1 MQISGNKQLN
11 YKQTID
17 YLSKNSKMVILDFYH
32 YIELPAK
39 IYTLA
44 TLICLALDIVAALIF
59 LIFEGKK
66 DGRGVIFLANHFIV
80 IVSFYFDIFLFA
92 YGAHLVTR
100 LPSELRMPIYK
111 ALFGFGEP
119 LR

>member
-11 YKQTID
+11 YKQTTE
-17 YLSKNSKMVILDFYH
+17 YLNRNSKMIILDYYH
-32 YIELPAK
+32 YFELPAK
-39 IYTLA
+39 IYTVASLA
-44 TLICLALDIVAALIF
+44 CLVLDIIAALIF

-66 DGRGVIFLANHFIV
+66 DGRGIMYLAQHFIV
-80 IVSFYFDIFLFA
+80 ILSFYGDVFLFA

-100 LPSELRMPIYK
+100 LPLEYRMPILK

>member
-1 MQISGNKQLN
+1 
-11 YKQTID
+11 
-17 YLSKNSKMVILDFYH
+17 MVILDFYH

-44 TLICLALDIVAALIF
+44 TLACVALDIVAALIF

-66 DGRGVIFLANHFIV
+66 DGRGVIYLANHFIV
-80 IVSFYFDIFLFA
+80 ILSFYFDVFLFA

-100 LPSELRMPIYK
+100 LPSDLRMPIYK